1 MPSSIRPGTL
11 IILLILCVIVVW
23 QRRTIHEL
31 RQHDNKFTTSM
42 APDPQETG
50 PATPSIASLPTPT
63 PTKEQPPSESDQ
75 ALRERIADL
84 ESQLAEFTKPL
95 QSNIRSATVDTTALA
110 DETLI
115 TGGYKT
121 PDGNT
126 HFLFLRP
133 ERAVLDDGRV
143 AVKLS
148 GTVIGLSEE
157 HLKGSA
163 VEGLA
168 TNASN
173 TIQHGEAWQN
183 TEAESTLDDLRESST
198 LSMPSVITLPGQ
210 AAQINVQDGLQYKV
224 TPEFLEN
231 GKDFRISLRM
241 EHPSEATETNK

>member
-23 QRRTIHEL
+23 QRRTLHEL
-31 RQHDNKFTTSM
+31 RQHENKFTTSM

-50 PATPSIASLPTPT
+50 PATPSIASLPAPT
-63 PTKEQPPSESDQ
+63 PPKEHPPFESDQ
-75 ALRERIADL
+75 ALRERIANL
-84 ESQLAEFTKPL
+84 ESQLAEFNKPL
-95 QSNIRSATVDTTALA
+95 QSNIRSATVDTEVLA

-115 TGGYKT
+115 
-121 PDGNT
+121 
-126 HFLFLRP
+126 LFLRP

-198 LSMPSVITLPGQ
+198 VSMPSVITLPGQ

-231 GKDFRISLRM
+231 GKDFRIRLRM